1 MLLVSIVLYGI
12 NEPKNSALYTYKYM
26 SSLEQ
31 QMGEF
36 IRTFIL
42 QLTF

>member
-1 MLLVSIVLYGI
+1 MNQRTL
-12 NEPKNSALYTYKYM
+12 PFYTYKYM